1 MEHFSHFHA
10 TFLKS
15 ILGFLQWKI
24 LLLRDT
30 SAGFFT
36 LADMHLPL
44 LVLGLEHGQSV
55 RQKAKFISVSISI

>member
-1 MEHFSHFHA
+1 MNRKKVPSFKNFVEN
-10 TFLKS
+10 
-15 ILGFLQWKI
+15 QWKI

-44 LVLGLEHGQSV
+44 LELGLEHGQSV
-55 RQKAKFISVSISI
+55 R